1 MSGTEQIARD
11 VRHAWRT
18 ILRMPTLATVVVLS
32 LGIGVGINVA
42 VFSWVEAFLF
52 KPLPG
57 VADAASFRFV
67 EPRAQSGTFPGVSW
81 LEYRDLRERLN
92 AFEDIIAFRSAPLN
106 LGDAGRT
113 ERGYSQLIS
122 GNFFSV
128 LGLKPAL
135 GRFVLPEEA
144 TRPGGEPVV
153 VVSHDFWRTRLAAS
167 PAVLGQRLRAN
178 GVELTIVG
186 VAPKGFQGTILG
198 LNFDLWTPATMAPL
212 LFRGSTELE
221 NRGTR
226 GYAVMGRLASGVN
239 IAQAEGELQT
249 SMRELALLHPE
260 SNADMTGEVRPFW
273 RTPRGPQQMLMGS
286 LLVLQAIMLLLLL
299 AVCGNTANLLLARAT
314 ARQREVG
321 VHVALGAG
329 PGRIVRLLLAESLL
343 LALGGAV
350 LGVAIAVWGTNALRA
365 APMIG
370 AFPIRFQTDVDAIGL
385 AVAVALALGCGVL
398 FGLAPAVQLARV
410 DPQQSLRAAGSATGR
425 GRMRGGLI
433 AAEVALALVVLVA
446 AALFLE
452 GFRET
457 REIDP
462 GFRRDGILL
471 AAYDLSAWPD
481 DQDAE
486 RTFAAELLR
495 RLRAT
500 PGVEGAAISSSMPLD
515 IHGLPL
521 RPFAL
526 EGRARDDRAPD
537 RALTNV
543 VTPGYFTTLDIALVA
558 GSDFAPLDDRAS
570 PPQVIV
576 NEEFVRRYLGELEP
590 LGRRLEARGT
600 TYVIT
605 GIVKN
610 SLYESFSEPP
620 TPIVYYSY
628 RDRPLG
634 SGEIHVLSRAG
645 TEGSVS
651 ADIRR
656 VVRELDPSLAV
667 YDVRTMAEHVEKNLF
682 LRRIPA
688 RMFVVLGP
696 MLLALAAIGIYGVV
710 SYSVAQRRAEI
721 GVRLALG
728 ATGQRVISQIVRESL
743 RSVLIGA
750 TIGWL
755 LVFTVYIH
763 LVRGGLDPWVFAGV
777 PALLLLVA
785 TLASW
790 VPARRAT
797 GVDPLLVLRQE

>member
-1 MSGTEQIARD
+1 
-11 VRHAWRT
+11 
-18 ILRMPTLATVVVLS
+18 MPTLATVVVLS
-32 LGIGVGINVA
+32 LGVGVGINVA
-42 VFSWVEAFLF
+42 VFSWVQAFLF

-57 VADAASFRFV
+57 VADAASFQFV
-67 EPRAQSGTFPGVSW
+67 EPRAESGTFPGVSW

-135 GRFVLPEEA
+135 GRFVLPEETA
-144 TRPGGEPVV
+144 RPGGEPVV
-153 VVSHDFWRTRLAAS
+153 VVSHDFWQTRLAAS
-167 PAVLGQRLRAN
+167 PRVLGQRLRAN
-178 GVELTIVG
+178 GVELVIVG
-186 VAPKGFQGTILG
+186 VAPAGFQGTILG

-212 LFRGSTELE
+212 LFKGSTELE
-221 NRGTR
+221 NRGAR
-226 GYAVMGRLASGVN
+226 GYAVMGRLVSGVN
-239 IAQAEGELQT
+239 IARAEVELET
-249 SMRELALLHPE
+249 SMRELAQLHPE
-260 SNADMTGEVRPFW
+260 SNQGLTGEVRPFW

-286 LLVLQAIMLLLLL
+286 LLVLQALMLLLLL

-314 ARQREVG
+314 TRQREVG
-321 VHVALGAG
+321 VHAALGAG

-343 LALGGAV
+343 LALGGAI
-350 LGVAIAVWGTNALRA
+350 LGVAIAAWGTNALRA

-385 AVAVALALGCGVL
+385 AVGFALALGCGLL

-410 DPQQSLRAAGSATGR
+410 DPQQSLRAAGQATSR

-446 AALFLE
+446 AALFPE
-452 GFRET
+452 SFRET

-481 DQDAE
+481 DEAAE
-486 RTFAAELLR
+486 RTFAAEVLR

-521 RPFAL
+521 RPFVL

-537 RALTNV
+537 RALSNV
-543 VTPGYFTTLDIALVA
+543 VTPGYFTTLGIALVA

-570 PPQVIV
+570 PPQVVV
-576 NEEFVRRYLGELEP
+576 NEEFVRRYLGQLES

-600 TYVIT
+600 TYLIT
-605 GIVKN
+605 GVVKN

-628 RDRPLG
+628 RDRPLR
-634 SGEIHVLSRAG
+634 SGEIHVRSRTG
-645 TEGSVS
+645 TESSVS
-651 ADIRR
+651 AEIRR
-656 VVRELDPSLAV
+656 VVHELDPSLAI

-710 SYSVAQRRAEI
+710 SYSVARRRAEI

-728 ATGQRVISQIVRESL
+728 ATARRVISQIVRESL

-750 TIGWL
+750 AIGWF
-755 LVFTVYIH
+755 LVFIVYIH

-790 VPARRAT
+790 VPARRAA
-797 GVDPLLVLRQE
+797 GVDPLRVLRQE